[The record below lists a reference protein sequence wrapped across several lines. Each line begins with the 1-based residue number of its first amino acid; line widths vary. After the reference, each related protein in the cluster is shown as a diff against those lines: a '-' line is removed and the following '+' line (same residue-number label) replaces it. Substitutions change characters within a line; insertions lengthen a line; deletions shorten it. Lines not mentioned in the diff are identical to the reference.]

1 MGEVKLTKESS
12 GEQLRQYFTAIM
24 RLSKSG
30 EDFPI
35 NLDDVWVLAYGRKDA
50 AVTALKSGEFYEGS
64 DYIAS
69 QNRKVVN
76 INELENGVRVDVK
89 ISVSCME
96 YLIARKVRAV
106 FEVYRQVFHKVAKPL
121 SQLEI
126 LQGSVNALVEHDKRL
141 RAVEQRLDN
150 MDRERE
156 ENGRLLLEAKLSDTP
171 TPQQSVRSR
180 INELVCEYAR
190 ATNTAHRDIWNTIYK
205 KLKYLYHISINSY
218 KKVKPTETKLDVV
231 ERIGALENVLSI
243 ISEMINDFKEKTA

>member
-30 EDFPI
+30 EDFPV

-50 AVTALKSGEFYEGS
+50 ALTALKNGEFYDGS

-121 SQLEI
+121 S
-126 LQGSVNALVEHDKRL
+126 
-141 RAVEQRLDN
+141 
-150 MDRERE
+150 
-156 ENGRLLLEAKLSDTP
+156 
-171 TPQQSVRSR
+171 
-180 INELVCEYAR
+180 
-190 ATNTAHRDIWNTIYK
+190 
-205 KLKYLYHISINSY
+205 
-218 KKVKPTETKLDVV
+218 
-231 ERIGALENVLSI
+231 
-243 ISEMINDFKEKTA
+243 